1 MGSLSEGCVAT
12 LIYPAQV
19 LRLFIYSLLLEI
31 EFCSKKKKKR
41 AAKKTASLH
50 IPVYCVSLTSRLDVL
65 SLTKGKKVLCVHC
78 QARELLAKQGLLP
91 LFLPSPS
98 CVSSRTLKS
107 CVSQRLDPL
116 CGCLRVQDPAE
127 RAAGGS

>member
-1 MGSLSEGCVAT
+1 MGSLSKGSVAA

-19 LRLFIYSLLLEI
+19 LWLFIYSLLLEI
-31 EFCSKKKKKR
+31 EFCSKKKKR
-41 AAKKTASLH
+41 AAKNPASLH

-98 CVSSRTLKS
+98 CMSSRTLKS